1 MACTPFFFR
10 LNKGYTEINFNGFW
24 ETLTYGLF
32 SMFKSDWKSFGG
44 FDLVHY
50 KDKWGGEDWDILD
63 RYSKRKKIFMSMY
76 MHPRLGTQAV

>member
-1 MACTPFFFR
+1 MNLLFLFQSQHTIQGKMACTPFFFR

-32 SMFKSDWKSFGG
+32 SMFKSDWTAFGG

-63 RYSKRKKIFMSMY
+63 R
-76 MHPRLGTQAV
+76 